1 MEPTITYENLRI
13 KNGFGLYK
21 ILDFQMRIEA
31 NTHATAEFT
40 GIIPPDTAFTEIK
53 KLLEMHQVSI
63 VELEEDG
70 EEKIPVIFKGLTKDV
85 TIDEENGYYTVC
97 GRIVSGTQLL
107 DRKTKSRSFQ
117 DHKMTYQDII
127 LEVLKDT
134 PKAGVIFNMKENP
147 EIIKPLIQYQET
159 DWAFIRRLA
168 GHLGEGLLPEVT
180 LGEPNFWFGMRKVH
194 ERIQF
199 TESERKTC
207 KEVVEEKYYE
217 MGGKAAGFRR
227 SDYFHIQLDST
238 QKYKLGD
245 KTILMD
251 KELTICARWAKLIRG
266 ELIFT
271 YHLAKPSYIQQ
282 KNEENEKI
290 TGMTLPGTVLA
301 TAGEVL
307 KIHLDIDE
315 KQDVKTAYMYRW
327 VTGTGS
333 LFYCMPKIGT
343 RVELYFPDSDERN
356 AYAIHCN
363 RTNNAAECKELA
375 DYDKRYM
382 TTEHQKRLYMFPE
395 MMGLVGTSSNE
406 MLLQFLQNDQI
417 GLLFQSHR
425 NVTILATKEII
436 MQARDISMQASKEII
451 LIQGGNDDVDESI

>member
-21 ILDFQMRIEA
+21 ILHFQMHIEA
-31 NTHATAEFT
+31 NTHAAAEFT
-40 GIIPPDTAFTEIK
+40 GIVPPDTAFTEIK
-53 KLLEMHQVSI
+53 KLLEMHRVSI
-63 VELEEDG
+63 VELKEDG
-70 EEKIPVIFKGLTKDV
+70 KEKIPALFQGLTEDV
-85 TIDEENGYYTVC
+85 TIDETNGYYTVR
-97 GRIVSGTQLL
+97 GRLVSGTQLL

-117 DHKMTYQDII
+117 DHKMTYQDVIR
-127 LEVLKDT
+127 EVLKDT
-134 PKAGVIFNMKENP
+134 PQAGVIFSMEENP
-147 EIIKPLIQYQET
+147 EIKKPLIQYQET

-180 LGEPNFWFGMRKVH
+180 LGEPKFWFGMRKTQ

-199 TESERKTC
+199 TESERIEC
-207 KEVVEEKYYE
+207 KEVIEEKYYE
-217 MGGKAAGFRR
+217 MGGKEAGFRR
-227 SDYFHIQLDST
+227 SDYFCIKIDST
-238 QKYKLGD
+238 QRYKVGDCTTIMEKYLC
-245 KTILMD
+245 
-251 KELTICARWAKLIRG
+251 ICARFAKLVRG

-271 YHLAKPSYIQQ
+271 YHLAKPGYIRQ
-282 KNEENEKI
+282 KYEENEKI

-315 KQDVKTAYMYRW
+315 KQEIKTAYMYRW
-327 VTGTGS
+327 VTGVGS

-343 RVELYFPDSDERN
+343 RVELYFPDSDERS
-356 AYAIHCN
+356 AYAIHCS
-363 RTNNAAECKELA
+363 RTNGVAECKELA
-375 DYDKRYM
+375 DYNKRYM

-406 MLLQFLQNDQI
+406 TPLQILQSDQI

-436 MQARDISMQASKEII
+436 MQARDASMAASKEII
-451 LIQGGNDDVDESI
+451 VTQGGNDDADESI

>member
-21 ILDFQMRIEA
+21 ILDLALRIEA

-40 GIIPPDTAFTEIK
+40 GIVGPDTAFTEIK
-53 KLLEMHQVSI
+53 QLLETHQVSI
-63 VELEEDG
+63 VELEADG
-70 EEKIPVIFKGLTKDV
+70 KEKSPVIFTGLAEDV
-85 TIDEENGYYTVC
+85 TIDETNGYYTVR

-107 DRKTKSRSFQ
+107 DRKTKCRSFQ
-117 DHKMTYQDII
+117 DHKMTYQDVIRKV
-127 LEVLKDT
+127 LEDT
-134 PKAGVIFNMKENP
+134 PKANVIFNMKENP
-147 EIIKPLIQYQET
+147 EIKKPLIQYQET

-168 GHLGEGLLPEVT
+168 GQLGEGLLPEVT
-180 LGEPNFWFGMRKVH
+180 LGEPNFWFGMRKSD

-199 TESERKTC
+199 TESERSAY
-207 KEVVEEKYYE
+207 KEVIEAKYFD

-227 SDYFHIQLDST
+227 SDYFCIKIDST
-238 QKYKLGD
+238 QCYKIGDSTVITEKYLR
-245 KTILMD
+245 
-251 KELTICARWAKLIRG
+251 ICARFARLVRG

-271 YHLAKPSYIQQ
+271 YHLAKPSYIRQ
-282 KNEENEKI
+282 KYEENEKI

-333 LFYCMPKIGT
+333 IFYCMPKIGT

-363 RTNNAAECKELA
+363 RTNNAEECRELA
-375 DYDKRYM
+375 DYNKRYI
-382 TTEHQKRLYMFPE
+382 TTEHQKRMYMFPE

-406 MLLQFLQNDQI
+406 TPLQFLQSDQI

-425 NVTILATKEII
+425 NVTIFATKEII
-436 MQARDISMQASKEII
+436 MRARDETMQASKEII
-451 LIQGGNDDVDESI
+451 MTQGGDDDADESM